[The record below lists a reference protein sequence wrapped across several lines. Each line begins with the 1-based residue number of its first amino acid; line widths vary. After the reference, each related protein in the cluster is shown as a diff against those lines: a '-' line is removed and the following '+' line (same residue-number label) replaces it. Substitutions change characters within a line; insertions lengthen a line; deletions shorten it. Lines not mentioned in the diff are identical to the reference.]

1 MKTIQLKTT
10 IPGPK
15 SEEIL
20 ERRYGS
26 MPAGLGKL
34 TNVVVEKSKGA
45 VIHDVDGNTLL
56 DFAGGIG
63 VLNAGHCPEEVVE
76 AVKNQVEKS
85 IHSCILVCTN
95 EPAVELC
102 EQLNAITPGDFQK
115 KTLLA
120 NSGAEAVDNAVNIA
134 RYYTKRSGIIVF
146 EGGYHGRSYLTMSM
160 TSKYGLFKKGYGS
173 MASDIYRI
181 PAPNMY
187 RGIEGLDEE
196 QYLAH
201 CLKQLD
207 QAMIS
212 QISPEDIAAI
222 VIEPVQG
229 EGGFVPIPI
238 PFLQKIREIC
248 DAHGIVMIA
257 DEIQSGFGRTGKMFA
272 IEHSGVIPDMITMAK
287 SMASGMPI
295 SAITGRAEIMDTP
308 HPGAVGG
315 TYGANPVASAAALAT
330 LKIIKSNEF
339 LTQANHVGDYMRATM
354 ESWKTTNPFIG
365 DVRGSGGMLVLEFVK
380 DKKTKEP
387 APELTQEVL
396 VEAIKNG
403 LVVIRAGLYSNCIR
417 LLVPFS
423 ITDSQLEEGLTVLKE
438 AIAKVISVS
447 A

>member
-1 MKTIQLKTT
+1 MSTIKLKTT

-15 SEEIL
+15 SEAIL
-20 ERRYGS
+20 ERRKAS

-34 TNVVVEKSKGA
+34 SNVVVEKSEGA
-45 VIHDVDGNTLL
+45 LIWDVDGNQLI

-63 VLNAGHCPEEVVE
+63 VLNAGHRPKEVVD
-76 AVKNQVEKS
+76 AIKKQVDKS

-102 EQLNAITPGDFQK
+102 EKLNEITPGVFPK

-134 RYYTKRSGIIVF
+134 RYYTKRAGVIVF

-173 MASDIYRI
+173 MASDIYRL

-187 RGIEGLDEE
+187 RPFEGMTEE
-196 QYLAH
+196 QYLDH
-201 CLKQLD
+201 CIKQLD
-207 QAMIS
+207 HAMIS

-229 EGGFVPIPI
+229 EGGFVPMPTA
-238 PFLQKIREIC
+238 FLQKIRSIC
-248 DAHGIVMIA
+248 DANGIVMIA

-272 IEHSGVIPDMITMAK
+272 IEHATGVVPDMITMAK
-287 SMASGMPI
+287 SMGSGMPI
-295 SAITGRAEIMDTP
+295 SAITGKSEILDTP

-330 LKIIKSNEF
+330 IDIINTPSFLNRANEIA
-339 LTQANHVGDYMRATM
+339 QIMRIKM
-354 ESWKTTNPFIG
+354 ELWQTNNKFIG
-365 DVRGSGGMLVLEFVK
+365 DVRGLGAMQVIEFVK
-380 DKKTKEP
+380 DKTTKEP
-387 APELTQEVL
+387 NPELTQAIL
-396 VEAIKNG
+396 VEALSKG
-403 LVVIRAGLYSNCIR
+403 LVVIRAGLFSNCIR

-423 ITDSQLEEGLTVLKE
+423 ITDEQLEDGMVVLQNAIDK
-438 AIAKVISVS
+438 IAK
-447 A
+447 